1 MKQRCVQCG
10 RVFNLSDS
18 EIDFYKSKGL
28 NLPKRCKT
36 CRDRNKG
43 IHHEYKTYSLRS
55 SSKGSSLSAAI
66 FLFTLV
72 INIVCI
78 SAYEFLTVPVFL
90 LDVFSAVAI
99 VLLTAF
105 CGKVE
110 IQEFDTSP
118 YRHTFYDTKSM
129 AEHYAKHGKEVD
141 CSNMEEY
148 LARANSLIE
157 NDRVLSKIQED
168 GDTLYF
174 NKRTNEFVVVA
185 KAGYIRTYYIASEA
199 YYNRQ

>member
-1 MKQRCVQCG
+1 MKQRCVQCD
-10 RVFNLSDS
+10 RVFNLTES

-28 NLPKRCKT
+28 NLPKRCKA

-43 IHHEYKTYSLRS
+43 VPHEYKTYSLRS

-66 FLFTLV
+66 FLFALV

-78 SAYEFLTVPVFL
+78 SAYGFLTVPVFL

-157 NDRVLSKIQED
+157 SDRVLSKTQED
-168 GDTLYF
+168 GDTVYF
-174 NKRTNEFVVVA
+174 NKRTNEFLVVA
-185 KAGYIRTYYIASEA
+185 KAGYIRTYYIADEA

>member
-1 MKQRCVQCG
+1 MKQRCVQCD
-10 RVFNLSDS
+10 RVFNLTES

-43 IHHEYKTYSLRS
+43 VPHEYKSYRLRS

-157 NDRVLSKIQED
+157 SDRVLSKTQED
-168 GDTLYF
+168 GDTVYF